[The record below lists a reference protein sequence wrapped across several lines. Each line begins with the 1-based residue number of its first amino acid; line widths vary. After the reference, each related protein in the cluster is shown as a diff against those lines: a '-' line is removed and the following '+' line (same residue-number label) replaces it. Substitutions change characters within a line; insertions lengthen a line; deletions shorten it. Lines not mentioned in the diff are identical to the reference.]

1 MPVISE
7 RAGAAATVILQ
18 LGELRCRPE
27 ESLTEMARNVHA
39 DCNRARIFLL
49 SPASLSGI
57 RGRLVLTPGARF
69 ELAAR
74 LHRDGLPLGELFT
87 FISGLYFRGKLSYA
101 QAFAKVPAGIPGAY
115 VITTCQ
121 GLVPPD
127 RAITM
132 AELQKMATVPVEPSD
147 ARYRLPLERD
157 ARMIAKLAGQ
167 DCEVVLLG
175 SVATSKYVDPLL
187 AVLGERLVF
196 PSEFVGRGDM
206 SRGGLMLRCVR
217 AGVQL
222 NYIPVATSARR
233 GCRPPRLTAS

>member
-1 MPVISE
+1 MFSNV
-7 RAGAAATVILQ
+7 Q
-18 LGELRCRPE
+18 L
-27 ESLTEMARNVHA
+27 
-39 DCNRARIFLL
+39 DCGLSRIFLL

-57 RGRLVLTPGARF
+57 RGRLVLKPGARF
-69 ELAAR
+69 EVAAR

-101 QAFAKVPAGIPGAY
+101 QAFAKVPAGMPGAY

-127 RAITM
+127 QVITL
-132 AELQKMATVPVEPSD
+132 AELRKMTTVPVEPSD
-147 ARYRLPLERD
+147 PRYRLPLERD
-157 ARMIAKLAGQ
+157 ARMIGELAGRG
-167 DCEVVLLG
+167 CEVVLLG

-217 AGVQL
+217 AGVPL

-233 GCRPPRLTAS
+233 GRRPPKLTAS